1 MINEPDDLL
10 FADDPQS
17 LPATTTARSGTSGQR
32 QTAWK
37 VLIVDDDEQIHA
49 VTRMVLHDFTF
60 RDLPLQFL
68 SAYSAAEG
76 HELMR
81 TNPDMAVCFLDV
93 VMENDHAG
101 LDLARD
107 IRGMLANPFV
117 RIILRTGQPGQA
129 PERRVIVDYDINDYK
144 EKSELTAQKLFST
157 MVTALRSYKD
167 IMTIESSRR
176 GLEKIIIASAELFR
190 IRAMEPFLSGLLLQ
204 LGSLLEVGVDAV
216 MVSSRQD
223 GPPPD
228 VAHMQ
233 AVAASGRFSDM
244 AGKAATLLDASIQA
258 DVSGVIATRAS
269 QFRDRHSVIYF
280 HANPDRVT
288 VLYMET
294 SRPLGVLDHRLI
306 ELFCSNASIGLD
318 LVA

>member
-1 MINEPDDLL
+1 MSTEPDDLL
-10 FADDPQS
+10 FAEEAPS
-17 LPATTTARSGTSGQR
+17 AASPHR

-49 VTRMVLHDFTF
+49 VTRMVLHDFSF
-60 RDLPLQFL
+60 RDLKLHFL

-76 HELMR
+76 RALMQAH
-81 TNPDMAVCFLDV
+81 PDVAVCFLDV
-93 VMENDHAG
+93 VMETEHAG
-101 LDLARD
+101 LDLAHE
-107 IRGMLANPFV
+107 IRGALANPFV

-167 IMTIESSRR
+167 IMTIETSRR
-176 GLEKIIIASAELFR
+176 GLEKIITASAELFR

-223 GPPPD
+223 GELADLTP
-228 VAHMQ
+228 MQ
-233 AVAASGRFSDM
+233 VVAASGRFAPL
-244 AGKAATLLDASIQA
+244 AGQSALALEAAIRHAVA
-258 DVSGVIATRAS
+258 EVIGSRAS
-269 QFRDRHSVIYF
+269 KFRDRHSVIYF
-280 HANPDRVT
+280 HANPDRIT

-294 SRPLGVLDHRLI
+294 SRPLGALDHRLI

-318 LVA
+318 LVT